1 MKSYKKYREAVACL
15 KAPRDIKQA
24 VLRIPDCYEQSMPAP
39 RRHGWVRLAAMAAV
53 IAIIVG
59 VVTFWPGSE
68 ENFITGPGL
77 LSIRAYALD
86 EREISEANSTV
97 LEEGVELPW
106 NYAWSPGINVVRGLP
121 IQLDFPDE
129 CFDDAIITLQISTTG
144 GSFIGELV
152 QYKNP
157 VTQKYELANNYLG
170 DSFSV
175 SNHTKIYWFLNP
187 ADYDPKKQEY
197 TFGTEIARGSS
208 YVDIVIRADGQ
219 IVGYAVVEIYEVPR
233 DGIPE
238 DVPTLSY
245 KARVVEMA
253 SFPKIDGQQQH
264 VTQRYMDR
272 LFKEIHEGK

>member
-1 MKSYKKYREAVACL
+1 MKSYKKYREAIACV
-15 KAPRDIKQA
+15 KAPKDIKQA
-24 VLRIPDCYEQSMPAP
+24 VLCIPDSYEQSMPAP

-53 IAIIVG
+53 IAILIG
-59 VVTFWPGSE
+59 VVTLWPGSE
-68 ENFITGPGL
+68 ENYITGPGL

-106 NYAWSPGINVVRGLP
+106 KYAWSPALNVVRGLP

-144 GSFIGELV
+144 GSFYGEPVRYLD
-152 QYKNP
+152 P

-175 SNHTKIYWFLNP
+175 SNHKKIFWFLTSKK
-187 ADYDPKKQEY
+187 YDSQTQEY
-197 TFGTEIARGSS
+197 TPNGEIARGSS

-219 IVGYAVVEIYEVPR
+219 IVGYAVVEIYELQR
-233 DGIPE
+233 DGVP
-238 DVPTLSY
+238 DGVPTLSY

-253 SFPKIDGQQQH
+253 SFPKIDGEYQF
-264 VTQRYMDR
+264 VTMDYMSK
-272 LFKEIHEGK
+272 LFKEIHERK